1 MAGYHLDSP
10 ATHRIIILSAAC
22 RRYDFL
28 ARKIFLL
35 RRRFF
40 VALLPALIA
49 SGCAAYR
56 RYEASRPENIRQTES
71 MLSDAGFHSIQID
84 TSDQAGLAANLPSY
98 ELRSYPASSGSVFW
112 YYDPTNCL
120 CVYEGHQA
128 EYDSYLMM
136 ARQQSD
142 TAAYAAESQDQEVAS
157 LNALNGAMFPPPVF
171 FFGGFEGI
179 RGVLPS
185 GGGGGHGGSGGGGH
199 GGGGGHFSGG
209 GGHFG
214 GGGFGGGGGGRGGGG
229 GGGHGH

>member
-1 MAGYHLDSP
+1 
-10 ATHRIIILSAAC
+10 
-22 RRYDFL
+22 
-28 ARKIFLL
+28 LL

-40 VALLPALIA
+40 VALLVALIA

-56 RYEASRPENIRQTES
+56 RYQASRPETIRQTES

-84 TSDQAGLAANLPSY
+84 TSDQAGLADNLPPY

-112 YYDPTNCL
+112 YYDPKTCS

-136 ARQQSD
+136 ARQQRD
-142 TAAYAAESQDQEVAS
+142 TADYAAESQEQEVAS

-185 GGGGGHGGSGGGGH
+185 GGGGGRGGSGGGGH
-199 GGGGGHFSGG
+199 GAGGGRGGGGH
-209 GGHFG
+209 G
-214 GGGFGGGGGGRGGGG
+214 GGGFGGGGGGHGGG
-229 GGGHGH
+229 GGGHGGGHGR